1 MEVEEGGRIGGSVS
15 RDGWEQGGILR
26 DRGPMFLRK
35 RRQGRLLRMRGQ
47 GRRGLQEL
55 QFAKEIDSDTQIL
68 RRKVVP

>member
-47 GRRGLQEL
+47 H
-55 QFAKEIDSDTQIL
+55 
-68 RRKVVP
+68 